1 MPELL
6 LFMFAWEIV
15 IINPRHG
22 RDFPF
27 MHGLLLV
34 AVGVSATSIPD
45 MDFLPWL
52 AAVFAQLSM
61 RPAPPVGPDLR
72 RATAVLE

>member
-22 RDFPF
+22 RDFLF
-27 MHGLLLV
+27 MHGLLLI
-34 AVGVSATSIPD
+34 AVSVSATSIPD